1 MNLDFLIAINKTAN
15 KHRRVLLW
23 CKKLISNL
31 YRHAFGKDLMF
42 FCVIWINLLSIHKI
56 GDNFLWFEQ
65 KFSELAGL
73 GEISI

>member
-31 YRHAFGKDLMF
+31 YRCAFGKDLMF
-42 FCVIWINLLSIHKI
+42 LCVIWTYLLSMHKS
-56 GDNFLWFEQ
+56 GESFFWFEQ